1 MKQHPTLWSMLREIV
16 FGDPVKKQYERVE
29 QAIRA
34 KAQRVSDAEF
44 NRTMANFYT
53 ERVLAI
59 DPHTDW
65 WDFADAKQKQYD
77 HQNDCVK
84 NDKRVEEAHVI
95 VEAEAQRFHAI
106 RNKHYAAAPSAEEN
120 A

>member
-1 MKQHPTLWSMLREIV
+1 MKHHATLWSLLREIV
-16 FGDPVKKQYERVE
+16 VGDPVKKQYERVE
-29 QAIRA
+29 TSIKA

-53 ERVLAI
+53 ERVMAI

-77 HQNDCVK
+77 HQIACVK
-84 NDKRVEEAHVI
+84 NDRQVDEAHARVI
-95 VEAEAQRFHAI
+95 AETGRFHALQE
-106 RNKHYAAAPSAEEN
+106 KHRA
-120 A
+120 